1 MNLKPL
7 VLSVSLFAGTAS
19 AAIAQQSAPQQF
31 DDNDLGLTPAQMADF
46 AGRPEVIT
54 AAAPGELTPVAA
66 QALQAPGSLAG
77 TGSGFGTPV
86 PILRPAAYSPT
97 AVPYGFAGPQ
107 TLLMGYQAPGGPI
120 APQTARPPATSQQM
134 SAAPSGPSSPNW
146 PSGNV
151 PQQML
156 QGPPG
161 QYGPSPDWCPYAP
174 DGFPPGPAPGVEAYP
189 GGCGNGI
196 AAGCNPPRP
205 CWYFRG
211 DSVWLTRSH
220 ADYHNLTSYNN
231 LNNANDR
238 LNFHFLL
245 NTDDVTYPLEPGMR
259 LTFGRYVTDTWMVE
273 GTYYGAVSW
282 DRRNGTPNFP
292 TGANGLGPLLSYWGP
307 GFGAFDTGAFTGSNV
322 QTASYE
328 SQFNS
333 GELNVRH
340 AVWGTTT
347 ILGGIRYLNVG
358 DFFQLAASDNANNT
372 NSNGSG
378 FYRTWT
384 NNNLVGVQLGTEYT
398 HDLWFPRLFGSI
410 DCRGGIYANFDEQKN
425 LLFNSG
431 DSYNQRSDRHVQ
443 FASVWDLTFALSYL
457 ATDHLTIRGG
467 YTFLYID
474 GIALAPNQLDTNP
487 TMLSSR
493 KFIADNDTLTLQG
506 PFVGG
511 ELVW

>member
-1 MNLKPL
+1 MNLRPL
-7 VLSVSLFAGTAS
+7 VLGLSLLAG
-19 AAIAQQSAPQQF
+19 AAPVALAQQTAPQQA
-31 DDNDLGLTPAQMADF
+31 DENDLGLTPAQLADF
-46 AGRPEVIT
+46 ADQPNVIYAAGPAQPESI
-54 AAAPGELTPVAA
+54 PGQPASI
-66 QALQAPGSLAG
+66 PGQPSY
-77 TGSGFGTPV
+77 P
-86 PILRPAAYSPT
+86 PAAGQPN
-97 AVPYGFAGPQ
+97 FAAPQ
-107 TLLMGYQAPGGPI
+107 TLLMGYQATPAGPV
-120 APQTARPPATSQQM
+120 APQQPAPQANSQQM
-134 SAAPSGPSSPNW
+134 LTAPPSGIAPYWPNA
-146 PSGNV
+146 NI
-151 PQQML
+151 PQPMM

-161 QYGPSPDWCPYAP
+161 SFSYGSGCGPIGP
-174 DGFPPGPAPGVEAYP
+174 DGMAPGPGPAYDG
-189 GGCGNGI
+189 GNGACPNGV
-196 AAGCNPPRP
+196 AAGCSPARP

-211 DSVWLTRSH
+211 DSVWLSRSH
-220 ADYHNLTSYNN
+220 ADNHNLTSYEN
-231 LNNANDR
+231 LNNAKDR
-238 LNFHFLL
+238 LNSHVLL
-245 NTDDVTYPLEPGMR
+245 STDDVTYPLEPGMR
-259 LTFGRYVTDTWMVE
+259 LTLGRYLTDTWMIE
-273 GTYYGAVSW
+273 GTYYGAVNW

-292 TGANGLGPLLSYWGP
+292 TGANGVGPLLPYWGP

-347 ILGGIRYLNVG
+347 ILGGIRYMNLG

-384 NNNLVGVQLGTEYT
+384 NNNLIGVQLGTEYA

-431 DSYNQRSDRHVQ
+431 DTYNQRSDRQVQ
-443 FASVWDLTFALSYL
+443 FASGWDLTFTLSYL

-467 YTFLYID
+467 YTFLYLD

-487 TMLSSR
+487 TMLSAR

-506 PFVGG
+506 PFVGA
-511 ELVW
+511 ELAW